1 MGHTRTN
8 NKDPMQGVASST
20 AITRRAKFTNGM
32 RRNGA
37 KNRRSRRCDAA
48 KERLMQNC
56 NEACKRGN
64 RCNTI
69 NPQSSTFLYSIQDYG
84 PDRHSNGAANS
95 YYCTIEVGVPAHDDD
110 VVTAFYESGAKRSR
124 DNSQIELTRDL
135 LSDTETVEKNFG
147 DTGETVS

>member
-1 MGHTRTN
+1 
-8 NKDPMQGVASST
+8 MQ
-20 AITRRAKFTNGM
+20 
-32 RRNGA
+32 RNGA

-84 PDRHSNGAANS
+84 PDRHSNGATNS
-95 YYCTIEVGVPAHDDD
+95 YHGIIEVGVPAHDDD
-110 VVTAFYESGAKRSR
+110 VVTAFHESGAKRSGM
-124 DNSQIELTRDL
+124 IIH
-135 LSDTETVEKNFG
+135 K
-147 DTGETVS
+147 